1 MDYAD
6 GYMAKNIPKGVE
18 FMEYQRKAEIPK
30 DSIIVFQGVY
40 PYRIKNFKD
49 FPKTCKVLFWHLHP
63 DNYFPYIKYKYFRHK
78 FKKYITFICS
88 YLKIQ
93 TGRELIK
100 TLLKNN
106 SLVFMDKT
114 NFDSTKNYFFQN
126 QKMENPKYLK
136 IFTDDIQGDYR
147 ISNKKDEILSFGW
160 LGRLEDF
167 KTSILLHTLKRLQ
180 SLNFYNFK
188 FMIIG
193 KGKDSVIFKD
203 FQENCSEYDIS
214 IIDEINSEEI
224 SSYINN
230 FDLLFAMGTSA
241 LEGAKLGIPTI
252 LLDYSYTDING
263 LYKYEFI
270 FEKEGYSLAE
280 QITNQNLEDK
290 CSLPRI
296 ISMIKDDKYCISMN
310 CIDYWK
316 ENFSPIVFKSD
327 FIEFISKSKLKI
339 SDLLSGNFH
348 KPDIFTKLLFFV
360 FRYNKTSNKNT
371 AWQF

>member
-40 PYRIKNFKD
+40 PFRIKNFKD

-63 DNYFPYIKYKYFRHK
+63 DNYFPYIKHKYLRHR
-78 FKKYITFICS
+78 FKKYITHTCS
-88 YLKIQ
+88 YLKILK
-93 TGRELIK
+93 GRKLIK

-114 NFDSTKNYFFQN
+114 NFDSTRNYFFQN
-126 QKMENPKYLK
+126 LKMQKEKYLK
-136 IFTDDIQGDYR
+136 IFTEDIEENYK
-147 ISNKKDEILSFGW
+147 ISNKKDEVLSFGW
-160 LGRLEDF
+160 IGRLEDF

-180 SLNFYNFK
+180 NLKLHNFK
-188 FMIIG
+188 FSIIG
-193 KGKDSVIFKD
+193 SGKDSVIFKD
-203 FQENCSEYDIS
+203 FQEKCTEYDIS
-214 IIDEINSEEI
+214 IIDEIKPDEI
-224 SSYINN
+224 PSYINS

-241 LEGAKLGIPTI
+241 LEGAKFGVPTI
-252 LLDYSYTDING
+252 LLDYSYSPIHG
-263 LYKYEFI
+263 LYKYEYI
-270 FEKEGYSLAE
+270 YEKEGLSSGE
-280 QITNQNLEDK
+280 PITKKNMESS
-290 CSLPRI
+290 CSLFNKI
-296 ISMIKDDKYCISMN
+296 MFVLEENEKVSSDCKK
-310 CIDYWK
+310 YWK